1 MNNAEERNTR
11 DVIALET
18 RVTAFIE
25 SLARACKNC
34 RYRGAT
40 CSKCSLDGVESL
52 AKELNLETVTL
63 SIGKTETRKRKDTIL
78 KILSTSQLP
87 ARKIILNCTRDLKY
101 ATLRA
106 MVNDGEI
113 ESVHRKGKQNLY
125 RLPTGKTTTGR
136 KQ

>member
-18 RVTAFIE
+18 RVTAFIA

-52 AKELNLETVTL
+52 VKELNLETVTL

-78 KILSTSQLP
+78 KILSASQLP
-87 ARKIILNCTRDLKY
+87 ARKIILDCTRDLKY

-113 ESVHRKGKQNLY
+113 ESVHQKGKQNLY
-125 RLPTGKTTTGR
+125 RLQTGKTTTGR